1 MLSLWALVTCLS
13 YSLISSANIDH
24 IFSESTLAV
33 DERFVRKSWLNIF
46 RLGLT
51 FGTGEPSLE

>member
-1 MLSLWALVTCLS
+1 M
-13 YSLISSANIDH
+13 
-24 IFSESTLAV
+24 FPESTLAV
-33 DERFVRKSWLNIF
+33 DEKFVKKSWFDIF